1 MDRPRS
7 MTATADTI
15 ITVVLFVALIPAV
28 LCAVAI
34 GLHLL
39 MLGDGVATKRGFA
52 GVLIG
57 VVGVPIAAVAV
68 YLAAAIWAWNTEGY
82 TFYYPIVA
90 LVAGTVLTMGLSA
103 LSGRI
108 ARRG

>member
-1 MDRPRS
+1 MHS
-7 MTATADTI
+7 TDTI

-28 LCAVAI
+28 VAAIAI

-39 MLGDGVATKRGFA
+39 MLGDGVSSKRGFS

-57 VVGVPIAAVAV
+57 VVGVPVAAVGV
-68 YLAAAIWAWNTEGY
+68 YVAAAVLAWTADGY

-90 LVAGTVLTMGLSA
+90 LLVGAALTVGLSSLA
-103 LSGRI
+103 DRI
-108 ARRG
+108 VRRR